1 VDARLRKLY
10 DAGALDVRV
19 NERAERGALAP
30 LARLSPST
38 TSLRRSL
45 MLGGI
50 YVSCLLKCP
59 GKRGGNLNTEVKMV
73 WI

>member
-1 VDARLRKLY
+1 MDSRLRKLY

-19 NERAERGALAP
+19 NERAKGALAP
-30 LARLSPST
+30 VGYLALST

-50 YVSCLLKCP
+50 YVSCPWKCP
-59 GKRGGNLNTEVKMV
+59 AKRGGNLDAGFGPV
-73 WI
+73 